1 MQSRLLLLLLR
12 PSLFSLVTVVCLA
25 LGILLWNNWSYFTY
39 NDALYSTLYGEFGA
53 ITALERSPS
62 LIQGVV
68 DGLNTSPIL
77 YAVAVILAAAV
88 AGWLAFLFIK
98 VLRSGRELTGS
109 TFQQHSAWQRIG
121 VRIVIALFWA
131 LYGIITLYFVVPF
144 CLLLSRIGAETI
156 ASLQGIGLNVGA
168 LALLIF
174 ALHIHIIFLR
184 LFLLRPRVFGGA
196 TDIEETAFPIHTI
209 QR

>member
-12 PSLFSLVTVVCLA
+12 PSLFSLVTVICLT

-62 LIQGVV
+62 LIQGVI
-68 DGLNTSPIL
+68 DGLSTSPIL
-77 YAVAVILAAAV
+77 YTLVVILAAAI
-88 AGWLAFLFIK
+88 AGWLAFLVIK
-98 VLRSGRELTGS
+98 VIRSGRELTES
-109 TFQQHSAWQRIG
+109 TFQQHSAWQRLG
-121 VRIVIALFWA
+121 MRILVALLWV
-131 LYGIITLYFVVPF
+131 LYSIVTLYYVIPF

-156 ASLQGIGLNVGA
+156 ATPQGIGLNIGA
-168 LALLIF
+168 LALLVF

-196 TDIEETAFPIHTI
+196 IDIEEAAFPIHALKK
-209 QR
+209 